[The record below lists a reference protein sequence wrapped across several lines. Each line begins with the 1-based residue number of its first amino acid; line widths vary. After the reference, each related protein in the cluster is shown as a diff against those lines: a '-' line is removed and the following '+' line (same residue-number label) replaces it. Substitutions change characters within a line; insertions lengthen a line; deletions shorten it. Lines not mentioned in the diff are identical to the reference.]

1 MRRNIE
7 LRKLCDKTR
16 VTAGIQINYNLK
28 LVCLLTRSEQELAGV
43 LSLSCTLKTNR
54 SECDHLL
61 QFPAKGGK
69 GTVINR
75 RRPIAMKDKVC
86 DVLRAQR

>member
-28 LVCLLTRSEQELAGV
+28 LVCFLTRFEQEIAGGLLLTSGRFIS
-43 LSLSCTLKTNR
+43 
-54 SECDHLL
+54 
-61 QFPAKGGK
+61 QF
-69 GTVINR
+69 
-75 RRPIAMKDKVC
+75 
-86 DVLRAQR
+86 

>member
-28 LVCLLTRSEQELAGV
+28 LVCFLTRFEQELAGGP
-43 LSLSCTLKTNR
+43 LLTSGSFISQLKIKNQPLRMR
-54 SECDHLL
+54 S
-61 QFPAKGGK
+61 PPP
-69 GTVINR
+69 VPR
-75 RRPIAMKDKVC
+75 
-86 DVLRAQR
+86 